1 MSLIASNQIEKNRNE
16 VEVSVDGET
25 FKKEITAVYRKQVKK
40 IRIPGFRP
48 GKAPQSVVERMYGKE
63 VFYEDAVKN
72 LYPAALEKAIEESG
86 LRIVPDKIDLDITE
100 ISEDGFTFKAV
111 VTTYPEVKVE
121 GYKGIEIETI
131 SDEVTDEK
139 IDEEIEKARQR
150 ASSIQTVEDRP
161 AKDGDI
167 TVIDFEGFVD
177 GEAFEGGKGENYSLT
192 LGSGS
197 FIPGFEEQL
206 IGHSTGEEFSINVT
220 FPEDYQV
227 DELAGEEAEFKI
239 TIHEIKERILPEFN
253 EEFVQDVSETCNT
266 IEDYR
271 KEVSENLAEDL
282 KKEKE
287 NDIDRKIAERLIEMI
302 EADIPQAM
310 YENKIDDMLKEF
322 DFRLSMQGLDLDT
335 YVKYTG
341 LSAQEF
347 RAQYAEEAEKR
358 VKLRMTLE
366 KIAENEGI
374 EVSDEEIDAKFDE
387 IAASQNMDVEKVK
400 GIIPRIDIKTDL
412 AVTKAMDFV
421 KENAVYK

>member
-48 GKAPQSVVERMYGKE
+48 GKAPQAVVERMYGKE
-63 VFYEDAVKN
+63 IFYEDAVKN
-72 LYPAALEKAIEESG
+72 LYPDALENAIEEAG
-86 LRIVPDKIDLDITE
+86 LRVVPDKIDLDITE
-100 ISEDGFTFKAV
+100 ISQDGFTFKAV
-111 VTTYPEVKVE
+111 VTTYPEVKIE
-121 GYKGIEIETI
+121 GYKGIEVETI

-150 ASSIQTVEDRP
+150 ASSISTVEDRP

-227 DELAGEEAEFKI
+227 DELAGEEAEFHI

-253 EEFVQDVSETCNT
+253 EEFVQDVSETCDT
-266 IEDYR
+266 IEEYR

-287 NDIDRKIAERLIEMI
+287 NDIERKIAERLIDMI

-310 YENKIDDMLKEF
+310 YEKKIDDMLKEF

-335 YVKYTG
+335 YIDYTG
-341 LSAQEF
+341 LSAKEF
-347 RAQYAEEAEKR
+347 RAQYADEAERR
-358 VKLRMTLE
+358 VKLRMALE

-387 IAASQNMDVEKVK
+387 IAENQKIDVETIKD
-400 GIIPRIDIKTDL
+400 IIPIIDIKTDL
-412 AVTKAMDFV
+412 AVTKAMDLV

>member
-358 VKLRMTLE
+358 VKLRMSLE